1 MVEISIAKQNYSIE
15 SENALNQQI
24 QIDQIAQQQYLSTA
38 AYFDRDDVALP
49 GLVKHF
55 LEQAEHEGERVQSF
69 IDYQQMRG
77 GIALVKEVPQP
88 MSEYASARSA
98 VEASLAL
105 EKDVNKSL
113 LNLTSIAL
121 NSTDSQ
127 MKHWLKSNALTQ
139 RVKNIEKVA
148 KGITQLERTHGEGL
162 GLYLYDQAI
171 LKNDGEFTV

>member
-1 MVEISIAKQNYSIE
+1 MENSIAKQNFSIE
-15 SENALNQQI
+15 SENGLNQQI
-24 QIDQIAQQQYLSTA
+24 QIDQIAQQQYLSAA

-55 LEQAEHEGERVQSF
+55 LEEAEHEGERVQTF

-77 GIALVKEVPQP
+77 GVAIVKEVPQP
-88 MSEYASARSA
+88 SSEYASARMA

-121 NSTDSQ
+121 NASDTQ
-127 MKHWLKSNALTQ
+127 MKHWLKSQPLTHL
-139 RVKNIEKVA
+139 VENIEKVA

-171 LKNDGEFTV
+171 LNNDGEFTV

>member
-1 MVEISIAKQNYSIE
+1 MVEASIAKQNYSTE

-55 LEQAEHEGERVQSF
+55 LEEAEHEGERVQML
-69 IDYQQMRG
+69 IDYQNTRG
-77 GIALVKEVPQP
+77 GIAFIKDVPQP
-88 MSEYASARSA
+88 SSEYASARSA

-113 LNLTSIAL
+113 LNLSSIAI
-121 NSTDSQ
+121 NSTDPEF
-127 MKHWLKSNALTQ
+127 KHWLKKNQLRS
-139 RVKNIEKVA
+139 RVKSIEAVA

-162 GLYLYDQAI
+162 GLYMYDQAI
-171 LKNDGEFTV
+171 LNNDGEFTI